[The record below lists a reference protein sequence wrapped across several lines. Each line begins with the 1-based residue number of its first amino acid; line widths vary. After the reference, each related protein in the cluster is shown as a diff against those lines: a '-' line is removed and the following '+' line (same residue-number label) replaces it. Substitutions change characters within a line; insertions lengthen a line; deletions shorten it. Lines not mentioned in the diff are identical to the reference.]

1 MRRGPVSRW
10 VECSGLRL
18 SRSFAFG
25 IGLAALALAAG
36 LDAPALAAS
45 ATLRGEAMPAG
56 FGRLSLAFEEPVKTR
71 INVSNGVLIVGFGS
85 PVQVDLAKIARELP
99 NYISVARLDP
109 DGRGMRFALTQGYK
123 ANLIEAGDRAFID
136 ILPQSWSGVLPG
148 PPTDALA
155 ALTERLRQAEARA
168 KEAARNPQPAV
179 LTLRSASLPTLERL
193 IFQAPPETRLTS
205 SLSEGTLKLGFDR
218 AMNVE
223 AHAIRSALPDH
234 VKLTGLDAG
243 NESVGLTLTIP
254 KDWQARSF
262 NDETGLVV
270 DLLRPAP
277 AGALSLADL
286 EKQQPATPSASAGRP
301 AETKTADAKA
311 AEAKATEVKPGEA
324 SKPAEAKSAEVKPG
338 PQAGAAPQAVAAPAA
353 PEPPPGPVAI
363 SAAEKRLDFRF
374 PRPTGA
380 AAFLDAGVMT
390 LVFDT
395 RDTIDPARLAGL
407 LPKLIADSSVT
418 REGRATLVRLR
429 LIGQPL
435 ARFFDDGTGW
445 SLDLGEATGKSV
457 AVPVEPQRG
466 MDERDQTMLAVPLPG
481 LTGVHWLEAGPA
493 GLPVAIATATGP
505 VRLTPKPYQFVE
517 FGLLQTAQGVV
528 VQPRADDIA
537 VRAGSGQVRI
547 GRAGGLTVSLDI
559 PGPAFGRTEASPADR
574 KQDDPPLLD
583 SEQWTNLRRG
593 NLRDN
598 ARALM
603 LDATDVTRSR
613 KSQARLALAR
623 FYVANGLMPEAAG
636 PLDALLAEDPAMRG
650 NREAAFLKGVLAA
663 GMHRN
668 EEALAAFDAG
678 SIKDDVE
685 AGLWRA
691 LIEQRLG
698 RNAPALA
705 GFRKAEAVLDRYPAD
720 LQGEFRE
727 AMARA
732 AFAMQDVGTADQ
744 QVQLLGALPKGA
756 YERERLDLMEARL
769 NDVSGRP
776 QAAMNGYKEL
786 FEARSRPVAAEAQ
799 LLAVK
804 LANARPQGVELAPD
818 EAIARL
824 ETVSVIWRGGRLEME
839 ALAELGRLYADRQR
853 WRDAFTVARR
863 ANETFPNDP
872 LTRRLHDETAQ
883 RFAELFSGEGR
894 SNLSR
899 IDALALF
906 YDFKEFLPIGRR
918 GDEITRLLAD
928 RLVELDL
935 LDQAAEILKY
945 QMERRLTGAARS
957 TVAARLAMVELM
969 NGRPADAIRALNAT
983 RLVELPADVKR
994 ARLLL
999 EAKALSDL
1007 SRTDQA
1013 LEMLDGESGAEV
1025 DRLRADV
1032 NWTGRR
1038 WREAGESYERLLGES
1053 WRGDAPLSD
1062 GERADAMRAAVSYVM
1077 ANEALSLDR
1086 LRSKFAPKMAR
1097 SIDARTF
1104 AFVTAA
1110 NRARPA
1116 DLREMARATAGANT
1130 VSEFL
1135 SAYRERYPALAP
1147 AMRNPRPEGEAL
1159 PSPAEG
1165 ATAEP
1170 TTPQRS

>member
-1 MRRGPVSRW
+1 MWRGPVSRW

-71 INVSNGVLIVGFGS
+71 ITVSNGVLIVGFGS
-85 PVQVDLAKIARELP
+85 PVQVDLAKVARELP

-123 ANLIEAGDRAFID
+123 ANLIEAGDKAFID
-136 ILPQSWSGVLPG
+136 ILPQSWTGVMPG
-148 PPTDALA
+148 PPADALA
-155 ALTERLRQAEARA
+155 ALTERLRLAEAKA

-179 LTLRSASLPTLERL
+179 LTLRSATLPTLERL
-193 IFQAPPETRLTS
+193 IFQAPPETKLTS
-205 SLSEGTLKLGFDR
+205 ALSEGTLKLGFDR
-218 AMNVE
+218 PMNVE
-223 AHAIRSALPDH
+223 APAIRSALPDQ
-234 VKLTGLDAG
+234 VKLAGLESG
-243 NESVGLTLTIP
+243 KESVGLTLTIP
-254 KDWQARSF
+254 KDWQVRSF

-270 DLLRPAP
+270 DLLRPAT
-277 AGALSLADL
+277 ANALSLADL
-286 EKQQPATPSASAGRP
+286 QKQQPAAPPAPAVKP
-301 AETKTADAKA
+301 AETKSAETKPP
-311 AEAKATEVKPGEA
+311 EAKP
-324 SKPAEAKSAEVKPG
+324 AEVKPAQSQ
-338 PQAGAAPQAVAAPAA
+338 PAAQPAAPQAVAAAPAA

-395 RDTIDPARLAGL
+395 RDTIDPARLNGL

-445 SLDLGEATGKSV
+445 SLDLGEAAGKSP

-466 MDERDQTMLAVPLPG
+466 MDERDQNMLTVPLPG
-481 LTGVHWLEAGPA
+481 LTGVHWLESGPA

-517 FGLLQTAQGVV
+517 FGLLQTAQGIV

-537 VRAGSGQVRI
+537 VLAGSAQVRI
-547 GRAGGLTVSLDI
+547 GRSGGLTVSLDI
-559 PGPAFGRTEASPADR
+559 PGPAVGRTEASQAR

-583 SEQWTNLRRG
+583 TEQWEKLRRG

-623 FYVANGLMPEAAG
+623 FYAANGLMPEAAG
-636 PLDALLAEDPAMRG
+636 PLDALLAEDASMRG
-650 NREAAFLKGVLAA
+650 NREAAFLKGVVAA

-678 SIKDDVE
+678 SIKEDAE

-691 LIEQRLG
+691 LIEQRLN

-705 GFRKAEAVLDRYPAD
+705 GFRKAEAVLNRYPSE

-732 AFAMQDVGTADQ
+732 AFAMQDVGTADA
-744 QVQLLGALPKGA
+744 QVQLLGALPKGS
-756 YERERLDLMEARL
+756 YDRERLDLMEARL
-769 NDVSGRP
+769 NEVSGRP
-776 QAAMNGYKEL
+776 QAAINGYKQL
-786 FEARSRPVAAEAQ
+786 FEAKSRPVAAEAQ

-804 LANARPQGVELAPD
+804 LANAKQQGNELSPD

-839 ALAELGRLYADRQR
+839 ALAELGRLYADQQR

-969 NGRPADAIRALNAT
+969 NGKPADAIRALNAT

-999 EAKALSDL
+999 EAKGLSDL

-1053 WRGDAPLSD
+1053 WRDDTPLTD
-1062 GERADAMRAAVSYVM
+1062 GQRADAMRAAVSYVM

-1110 NRARPA
+1110 NRARTA

-1135 SAYRERYPALAP
+1135 SAYRERYPGLAP
-1147 AMRNPRPEGEAL
+1147 AMRNPKPEGEAL
-1159 PSPAEG
+1159 PSPTDG

-1170 TTPQRS
+1170 ATPQRS

>member
-1 MRRGPVSRW
+1 M
-10 VECSGLRL
+10 RL

-71 INVSNGVLIVGFGS
+71 ITVSNGVLIVGFGS

-99 NYISVARLDP
+99 SYISIARLDP

-123 ANLIEAGDRAFID
+123 ANLIEAGDKAFID
-136 ILPQSWSGVLPG
+136 ILPQSWTGVLPG
-148 PPTDALA
+148 PPAEALA
-155 ALTERLRQAEARA
+155 ALTERLRQAEAKA
-168 KEAARNPQPAV
+168 KEAARNAPPAV

-193 IFQAPPETRLTS
+193 IFQAPPETKLTHA
-205 SLSEGTLKLGFDR
+205 LSEGTLKLGFDR
-218 AMNVE
+218 PMNVE
-223 AHAIRSALPDH
+223 APAIRGALPDH
-234 VKLTGLDAG
+234 VKLAALEAG
-243 NESVGLTLTIP
+243 KESVGLTLTIP

-262 NDETGLVV
+262 SDETGLVV
-270 DLLRPAP
+270 DLLRPA
-277 AGALSLADL
+277 AANALSLTELD
-286 EKQQPATPSASAGRP
+286 KQQPVAAPAPATKPP
-301 AETKTADAKA
+301 ETKS
-311 AEAKATEVKPGEA
+311 AEAKP
-324 SKPAEAKSAEVKPG
+324 AEVKPAQ
-338 PQAGAAPQAVAAPAA
+338 PQPAAQPAAAPQAVAAAPAA

-395 RDTIDPARLAGL
+395 RDTIDPARLNGL
-407 LPKLIADSSVT
+407 LPKLIAESSVT
-418 REGRATLVRLR
+418 REGRVTLVQLR

-445 SLDLGEATGKSV
+445 SLDLGEATGKSA
-457 AVPVEPQRG
+457 AVPVEPLRST
-466 MDERDQTMLAVPLPG
+466 DERDQNMLAVPLPG
-481 LTGVHWLEAGPA
+481 LTGVHWLESGPA
-493 GLPVAIATATGP
+493 GLPAAIATATGP
-505 VRLTPKPYQFVE
+505 VQLTPKPYQFVE

-537 VRAGSGQVRI
+537 VRVGAGQVRI

-559 PGPAFGRTEASPADR
+559 PGPVGRSEASPAR

-583 SEQWTNLRRG
+583 TEQWTNLRRG
-593 NLRDN
+593 NLRDS

-623 FYVANGLMPEAAG
+623 FYAANGLMPEAAG

-650 NREAAFLKGVLAA
+650 NREAVFLKGVIAA
-663 GMHRN
+663 GMHRDQ
-668 EEALAAFDAG
+668 EALAAFDAAA
-678 SIKDDVE
+678 IKEDVE

-691 LIEQRLG
+691 LIEQRLD

-705 GFRKAEAVLDRYPAD
+705 GFRRAEAVLDRYPAE
-720 LQGEFRE
+720 LQAEFRE

-732 AFAMQDVGTADQ
+732 AFAMQEIGVADQ
-744 QVQLLGALPKGA
+744 QVQFLGTLPKGA
-756 YERERLDLMEARL
+756 YDRERLDLMEARL
-769 NDVSGRP
+769 NDASGRP

-786 FEARSRPVAAEAQ
+786 FDAKSRPVAAEAQ

-804 LANARPQGVELAPD
+804 LANAKQQGELSPD

-824 ETVSVIWRGGRLEME
+824 ETVSVIWRGGQLEME
-839 ALAELGRLYADRQR
+839 TLAELGRLYADQQR

-894 SNLSR
+894 SNLPR

-935 LDQAAEILKY
+935 LDQGGEILKY

-969 NGRPADAIRALNAT
+969 NGKPAEAIRALNAT

-1013 LEMLDGESGAEV
+1013 LEMLDGESGNEV

-1053 WRGDAPLSD
+1053 WRDDTPLTD

-1110 NRARPA
+1110 NRGRPA

-1135 SAYRERYPALAP
+1135 KAYRERYPALSP
-1147 AMRNPRPEGEAL
+1147 AMRNPKPEGEAL
-1159 PSPAEG
+1159 PSPADG

>member
-36 LDAPALAAS
+36 LDTPALAGS

-71 INVSNGVLIVGFGS
+71 INVSNGVLIVSFGS
-85 PVQVDLAKIARELP
+85 PVQVDLAKVARELP
-99 NYISVARLDP
+99 NYISIARLDP

-123 ANLIEAGDRAFID
+123 ANLIEAGDKAFID
-136 ILPQSWSGVLPG
+136 ILPQSWTGVMPG
-148 PPTDALA
+148 PPAEALA
-155 ALTERLRQAEARA
+155 ALTERLRLAEAKARDT
-168 KEAARNPQPAV
+168 ARNAPPAV

-193 IFQAPPETRLTS
+193 IFQAPPETKLTS
-205 SLSEGTLKLGFDR
+205 ALSEGTLKLGFNR
-218 AMNVE
+218 PMNVE

-234 VKLTGLDAG
+234 VKLAALDAG
-243 NESVGLTLTIP
+243 KESVGLTLTIP

-262 NDETGLVV
+262 SDETGLVV
-270 DLLRPAP
+270 DLLRPA
-277 AGALSLADL
+277 AANALSLTELD
-286 EKQQPATPSASAGRP
+286 KQQPAATPAP
-301 AETKTADAKA
+301 AAKPADTKPADAKSV
-311 AEAKATEVKPGEA
+311 EA
-324 SKPAEAKSAEVKPG
+324 KPAEMKPAEVKPTQ
-338 PQAGAAPQAVAAPAA
+338 PQPAAQPASSPQAVAAA

-395 RDTIDPARLAGL
+395 RDTIDPARLNGL
-407 LPKLIADSSVT
+407 LPKLIAESSVT

-429 LIGQPL
+429 LVGQPL
-435 ARFFDDGTGW
+435 ARFFDDGMGW
-445 SLDLGEATGKSV
+445 SLDLGEANGKSA
-457 AVPVEPQRG
+457 AVPVEPLRST
-466 MDERDQTMLAVPLPG
+466 DERDLNMLAVPLPG
-481 LTGVHWLEAGPA
+481 LTGVHWLESGPA
-493 GLPVAIATATGP
+493 GLPAAIATATGP
-505 VRLTPKPYQFVE
+505 VQLTPKPYQFVE

-537 VRAGSGQVRI
+537 VRAGAGQVRI

-559 PGPAFGRTEASPADR
+559 PGPVGRSEVSPAAR
-574 KQDDPPLLD
+574 NKDDPPLLD
-583 SEQWTNLRRG
+583 TEQWTNLRRG
-593 NLRDN
+593 NLRDS

-623 FYVANGLMPEAAG
+623 FYAANGLMPEAAG

-650 NREAAFLKGVLAA
+650 NREAAFLKGVVAA
-663 GMHRN
+663 GMHRDQ
-668 EEALAAFDAG
+668 EALAAFDAAP
-678 SIKDDVE
+678 IKDDIE

-691 LIEQRLG
+691 LIEQRLD

-705 GFRKAEAVLDRYPAD
+705 AFRRAEAVLDRYPPE
-720 LQGEFRE
+720 LQAEFRE

-732 AFAMQDVGTADQ
+732 AFAMQEIGVADQ
-744 QVQLLGALPKGA
+744 QVQLLGALPKGN
-756 YERERLDLMEARL
+756 YDRERLDLMEAHL
-769 NDVSGRP
+769 NDASGRP

-786 FEARSRPVAAEAQ
+786 FEAKSRPVAAEAQ

-804 LANARPQGVELAPD
+804 LANAKQQGELSPE

-824 ETVSVIWRGGRLEME
+824 ETVSVIWRGGRIEME
-839 ALAELGRLYADRQR
+839 TLAELGRLYADQQR

-894 SNLSR
+894 SNLPR

-928 RLVELDL
+928 RLAELDL
-935 LDQAAEILKY
+935 LDQAGEILKY

-969 NGRPADAIRALNAT
+969 NGKPAEAIRALNGT

-1013 LEMLDGESGAEV
+1013 LEMLDGESGNEV

-1053 WRGDAPLSD
+1053 WRDDTPLSD

-1077 ANEALSLDR
+1077 ANETLSLDR

-1110 NRARPA
+1110 NRGRPA

-1135 SAYRERYPALAP
+1135 KAYRERYPALAP
-1147 AMRNPRPEGEAL
+1147 AMRNPKPEGEAL
-1159 PSPAEG
+1159 PSPTDG

-1170 TTPQRS
+1170 ATPQRG